1 METTNEETDEQLKLT
16 SRPSANRIIRL
27 PSGQMTWSTWER
39 TFSHVRSGV
48 RRLFCSAQI
57 ENERGSRQRI
67 QFGERTTSISV
78 LEWPM
83 LQTMAPFFI
92 LSMCSRVTTF
102 LLPVAVISRST
113 LRITSLSFS
122 TRKPSMLRRNGPKE
136 FFKKNRTK
144 VKGKKRNLP
153 GLKGTNGID
162 FSDVNDGTEC
172 FKGLTAA
179 LADFTVSA
187 NDDLLTAK
195 HHVRRPFQT
204 AIRSIHKSVL
214 LENRSAFRKFRN
226 IFLSC
231 TEGNS

>member
-92 LSMCSRVTTF
+92 LSMCSRVTT
-102 LLPVAVISRST
+102 PWSAG
-113 LRITSLSFS
+113 LRCGSLHS
-122 TRKPSMLRRNGPKE
+122 
-136 FFKKNRTK
+136 
-144 VKGKKRNLP
+144 
-153 GLKGTNGID
+153 
-162 FSDVNDGTEC
+162 
-172 FKGLTAA
+172 
-179 LADFTVSA
+179 VSA
-187 NDDLLTAK
+187 RGNHPCCVEMD
-195 HHVRRPFQT
+195 P
-204 AIRSIHKSVL
+204 KSF
-214 LENRSAFRKFRN
+214 FRKIEQKWKEKKETYQAWRAQMGS
-226 IFLSC
+226 ISV
-231 TEGNS
+231 T